1 MNSKLQ
7 QKGYPIGTPYFFLT
21 SNKRQN
27 LYVIIDDFC
36 I

>member
-1 MNSKLQ
+1 MVNYKIRGAQAVPL
-7 QKGYPIGTPYFFLT
+7 IFLT

-27 LYVIIDDFC
+27 LYVITNDFC

>member
-1 MNSKLQ
+1 MVNYNKR
-7 QKGYPIGTPYFFLT
+7 GTQAVPLIFLT

-27 LYVIIDDFC
+27 LYVILDDFY

>member
-1 MNSKLQ
+1 MVNYKK
-7 QKGYPIGTPYFFLT
+7 KGVPKRYPLFFLT

-27 LYVIIDDFC
+27 LYVITNDFC

>member
-1 MNSKLQ
+1 MVNYNKR
-7 QKGYPIGTPYFFLT
+7 GTQTVPLIFFLT

-27 LYVIIDDFC
+27 LYVILDDFY

>member
-1 MNSKLQ
+1 MVNYNKR
-7 QKGYPIGTPYFFLT
+7 GTQTVPLIFLT

-27 LYVIIDDFC
+27 LYVILDDFY